1 MSDEVYMR
9 DFTLV
14 MAHSFVGLGFC
25 TLVALRTAS
34 LSISMPF
41 SLLSRFLSFYKFSQA
56 LLGAP
61 FGSFLCPVGLL
72 RVGRPPR
79 SQPSY
84 RHVVFF
90 AVQTPFILLVLPSFA
105 WRTMYASFY
114 GIL

>member
-1 MSDEVYMR
+1 MR

-61 FGSFLCPVGLL
+61 FGSFVRRAGLL
-72 RVGRPPR
+72 RVGRPSH

-84 RHVVFF
+84 QR
-90 AVQTPFILLVLPSFA
+90 AILFVE
-105 WRTMYASFY
+105 
-114 GIL
+114 